1 MAPGTMRPRVESSKR
16 RRHEG
21 ENMKRLSGLD
31 TFFLATENKRQ
42 HMHVAALGIYDPST
56 APGGKVRFK
65 SILEFFEQR
74 AQEIEPF
81 RRRLVRAPLGLDR
94 AHWIEDG
101 DIDVEYHV
109 RHLRLPEPGD
119 WRQLMIQ
126 VARLHS
132 RPMDLTLPPW
142 EAYIIEGLDNIPNF
156 AVGSFAL
163 YLKIHHVAVDGEA
176 GVRIL
181 KAIHSTSPEPE
192 PLESGRR
199 VHYVER
205 EPTDFELLA
214 RAVVNRATQVRDA
227 AAFLV
232 SAGQTGLRL
241 VAQRANQAIEARP
254 KPEGESPG
262 RKPDTRF
269 GALVSPHRVVDGL
282 GLALADFRS
291 IRRAVEG
298 ATLNDVF
305 MCTVGGALNRYL
317 ASHGEQPKSSLNAI
331 VPIAFGE
338 PGKGTSA
345 ENRFAL
351 AIMPLHSDIA
361 DPLER
366 LAAVSR
372 AATASKSLQSDLGL
386 DLGLK
391 LMNVVPIFA
400 AVALANR
407 TVRDQGNL
415 VVSNVRGPDVPLY
428 MAGARMQ
435 MFMPINIPT
444 DKVTL
449 SVTGFSY
456 AGTLWVCAVACR
468 NVMPDPAFFTQCI
481 RESFDELRDAAEKSL
496 AKPAKPAKTS
506 KTSKTSK
513 TAKTAKTA
521 EAGRGSQRKTR
532 GTPRRKQKPA
542 RKSGT

>member
-1 MAPGTMRPRVESSKR
+1 
-16 RRHEG
+16 
-21 ENMKRLSGLD
+21 MKRLSGLD
-31 TFFLATENKRQ
+31 TFFLVNENKRQ

-56 APGGKVRFK
+56 APEGKVRFK

-74 AQEIEPF
+74 AREVEPF
-81 RRRLVRAPLGLDR
+81 RRRLVRAPFGLDR
-94 AHWIEDG
+94 AHWIEEG
-101 DIDVEYHV
+101 DIDIEYHV

-132 RPMDLTLPPW
+132 RPMDLTLPLW

-163 YLKIHHVAVDGEA
+163 YLKLHHAAIDGEA
-176 GVRIL
+176 GVRVL
-181 KAIHSTSPEPE
+181 KAVHSTSPDPE
-192 PLESGRR
+192 PAESSKAVR
-199 VHYVER
+199 YFER
-205 EPTDFELLA
+205 EPTDLELVA
-214 RAVVNRATQVRDA
+214 RSVVNRARQVTEA
-227 AAFLV
+227 AGFLA

-241 VAQRANQAIEARP
+241 VAQRAGQILEAEPKQAAA
-254 KPEGESPG
+254 GAG
-262 RKPDTRF
+262 RKPATRF
-269 GALVSPHRVVDGL
+269 GAQVSAHRVVDGL
-282 GLALADFRS
+282 GLPIEDFRS
-291 IRRAVEG
+291 IRRAVDG

-317 ASHGEQPKSSLNAI
+317 GKHGEMPRGSLNAI

-351 AIMPLHSDIA
+351 AVMPLHTDIVE
-361 DPLER
+361 PLER
-366 LAAVSR
+366 LKAVSQ
-372 AATASKSLQSDLGL
+372 AASATKSMQNDIGL

-391 LMNVVPIFA
+391 LMNVVPTFA
-400 AVALANR
+400 AIALANR
-407 TVRDQGNL
+407 TIRDQGNL

-444 DKVTL
+444 DKVAL

-456 AGTLWVCAVACR
+456 AGTMWICAVACR
-468 NVMPDPAFFTQCI
+468 KVLPDPAFFVQCI
-481 RESFDELRDAAEKSL
+481 RDSFEELRVAATNSL
-496 AKPAKPAKTS
+496 TRAAPAARVS
-506 KTSKTSK
+506 KRGKRGSRRGKQRPSRK
-513 TAKTAKTA
+513 TAK
-521 EAGRGSQRKTR
+521 
-532 GTPRRKQKPA
+532 
-542 RKSGT
+542 

>member
-1 MAPGTMRPRVESSKR
+1 
-16 RRHEG
+16 
-21 ENMKRLSGLD
+21 MKRLSGLD
-31 TFFLATENKRQ
+31 TFFLVNENKRQ

-56 APGGKVRFK
+56 APDGKVRFK

-74 AQEIEPF
+74 AREVEPF

-101 DIDVEYHV
+101 DIDIEYHV

-142 EAYIIEGLDNIPNF
+142 EAYIIEVLDNIPNF

-163 YLKIHHVAVDGEA
+163 YLKLHHAAIDGEA
-176 GVRIL
+176 GVRVL
-181 KAIHSTSPEPE
+181 KAVHSTSPDPE
-192 PLESGRR
+192 PAESGPGVR
-199 VHYVER
+199 YFER
-205 EPTDFELLA
+205 EPTDLELLA
-214 RAVVNRATQVRDA
+214 RAVVNRARQFTEA
-227 AAFLV
+227 AEFLV

-241 VAQRANQAIEARP
+241 AAQRASQILETEQEQAAA
-254 KPEGESPG
+254 GLG

-269 GALVSPHRVVDGL
+269 GALVSAHRVVDGL
-282 GLALADFRS
+282 GLPIEDFRG
-291 IRRAVEG
+291 IRRAVDG

-317 ASHGEQPKSSLNAI
+317 GKHGETPRGSLNAI

-351 AIMPLHSDIA
+351 AVMPLHSDIA
-361 DPLER
+361 EPLER

-372 AATASKSLQSDLGL
+372 AASATKSMQNDVGL

-391 LMNVVPIFA
+391 LMNVVPTFA
-400 AVALANR
+400 AIALANR
-407 TVRDQGNL
+407 TIRDQGNL

-435 MFMPINIPT
+435 MFMPINMPT
-444 DKVTL
+444 DKVAL

-456 AGTLWVCAVACR
+456 AGTMWVCAVACR
-468 NVMPDPAFFTQCI
+468 KVLPDPAFFVQCI
-481 RESFDELRDAAEKSL
+481 RDSFEELRVAAADSL
-496 AKPAKPAKTS
+496 ARAAPAARVPKRAKRGS
-506 KTSKTSK
+506 RRGKQRPSRK
-513 TAKTAKTA
+513 TAK
-521 EAGRGSQRKTR
+521 
-532 GTPRRKQKPA
+532 
-542 RKSGT
+542 

>member
-1 MAPGTMRPRVESSKR
+1 
-16 RRHEG
+16 
-21 ENMKRLSGLD
+21 MKRLSGLD
-31 TFFLATENKRQ
+31 TFFLVNENKQQ

-74 AQEIEPF
+74 AREVEPF
-81 RRRLVRAPLGLDR
+81 RRRLVRAPLRLDR

-101 DIDVEYHV
+101 EIDIEYHV

-142 EAYIIEGLDNIPNF
+142 EAYIIEGLDNIPGF

-163 YLKIHHVAVDGEA
+163 YLKLHHVAIDGEA
-176 GVRIL
+176 GVRVL
-181 KAIHSTSPEPE
+181 KAIHSTSPEPA
-192 PLESGRR
+192 PLESERR
-199 VHYVER
+199 VRYLER
-205 EPTDFELLA
+205 EPTDLELLA
-214 RAVVNRATQVRDA
+214 RAAVNRATQVKDA
-227 AAFLV
+227 AQFLV

-241 VAQRANQAIEARP
+241 VAQRTNQMLQSQP

-262 RKPDTRF
+262 PKPDTRF
-269 GALVSPHRVVDGL
+269 GALVSAHRVVDGL
-282 GLALADFRS
+282 GLPISDFRS
-291 IRRAVEG
+291 IRRAVDG

-305 MCTVGGALNRYL
+305 MCTVGGALDRYL
-317 ASHGEQPKSSLNAI
+317 ASHGEQPKSSLNAV

-338 PGKGTSA
+338 PGQGTSA
-345 ENRFAL
+345 ENRFAM
-351 AIMPLHSDIA
+351 AVMPVHNDIA
-361 DPLER
+361 DPLQR

-372 AATASKSLQSDLGL
+372 AATASKSLQNDLGL

-391 LMNVVPIFA
+391 LMNVIPSFA
-400 AVALANR
+400 ATAFANL
-407 TVRDQGNL
+407 TIRDKANL

-435 MFMPINIPT
+435 MFMPVNIPT
-444 DKVTL
+444 DKVAL

-456 AGTLWVCAVACR
+456 AGTMWICAVACR
-468 NVMPDPAFFTQCI
+468 KVMPDPAFFVQCI
-481 RESFDELRDAAEKSL
+481 RDSFEELRDAAARSVSET
-496 AKPAKPAKTS
+496 AEAVPAPRRGKPGSRRGRPKTS
-506 KTSKTSK
+506 KK
-513 TAKTAKTA
+513 TAKS
-521 EAGRGSQRKTR
+521 AGSKRRG
-532 GTPRRKQKPA
+532 GVRR
-542 RKSGT
+542 

>member
-1 MAPGTMRPRVESSKR
+1 
-16 RRHEG
+16 
-21 ENMKRLSGLD
+21 MKRLSGLD
-31 TFFLATENKRQ
+31 TFFLETENKRQ

-74 AQEIEPF
+74 AQEVEPF
-81 RRRLVRAPLGLDR
+81 RRRLVRAPMGLDR

-101 DIDVEYHV
+101 DIDIEYHV

-126 VARLHS
+126 VARLHA

-192 PLESGRR
+192 PLESERR
-199 VHYVER
+199 VRYSDR

-214 RAVVNRATQVRDA
+214 RAVVNRATQARDA
-227 AAFLV
+227 VEFLV

-241 VAQRANQAIEARP
+241 VAQRANQMLEAQP
-254 KPEGESPG
+254 KPDGGSAGP
-262 RKPDTRF
+262 KPDTRF

-282 GLALADFRS
+282 GLELADFRS
-291 IRRAVEG
+291 IRRAVDG

-317 ASHGEQPKSSLNAI
+317 ASHGEQPRSSLNAI

-338 PGKGTSA
+338 PGQGTSA

-351 AIMPLHSDIA
+351 AVMPLHSDVV

-372 AATASKSLQSDLGL
+372 AASATKSLQNDLGL

-391 LMNVVPIFA
+391 LMNVVPTFA
-400 AVALANR
+400 AIAVANR

-435 MFMPINIPT
+435 MFMPVNIPT
-444 DKVTL
+444 DKVAL

-456 AGTLWVCAVACR
+456 AGTLWICSVACR
-468 NVMPDPAFFTQCI
+468 KVMPDPAFFTQCI
-481 RESFDELRDAAEKSL
+481 RESFDELRDAAANSL
-496 AKPAKPAKTS
+496 AKPAKKARSPRRKPQ
-506 KTSKTSK
+506 
-513 TAKTAKTA
+513 
-521 EAGRGSQRKTR
+521 GSQR
-532 GTPRRKQKPA
+532 RKQRVA
-542 RKSGT
+542 RKSRN